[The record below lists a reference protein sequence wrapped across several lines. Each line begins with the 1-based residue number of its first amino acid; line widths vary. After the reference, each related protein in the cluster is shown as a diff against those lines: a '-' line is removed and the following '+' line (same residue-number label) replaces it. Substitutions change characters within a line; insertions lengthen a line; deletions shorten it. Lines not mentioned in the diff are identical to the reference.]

1 MHKLAAIILAA
12 GMGTR
17 MKSAIPKMLHPLAGR
32 PIIYY
37 SVRAALEAGASDVV
51 VVVGHGA
58 ERVEA
63 YLGETFG
70 KSVRTAKQAEQ
81 RGTGHAALMAMPE
94 LGNVDQTLVLYGDT
108 PLVQVSDL
116 KSLATAL
123 DGHPEAPLALLTCV
137 LEDPTGYGRVM
148 RDGKGRVIQIRE
160 HRDLRNEK
168 ERAIS
173 EVNPG
178 FYAARVPFLQKALA
192 ELRPNNAQQE
202 LYLTDVVE
210 AAGKGGGAIALP
222 TEATSLVG
230 VNDRAQL
237 SAVEG
242 AMHRRIVERLARSG
256 VTFHGDPRID
266 DTVEVEPDANIESGV
281 VLRGKTVI
289 GKGATIDVGC
299 VIVDSVIEAGAEILP
314 YTVIIS
320 SRVGPR
326 ARLGP
331 FSHLRP
337 ESDIREEAHIGNFVE
352 TKKMVVHARA
362 KANHLA
368 YLGDGEVGE
377 GSNIGAGTIVCN
389 YDGFKKYR
397 TVVGKNVFVGSDSQL
412 VAPITI
418 GDGAY
423 VGTGTTVTEDVP
435 ADSLAIGRARQ
446 VNKPGYATKLREKL
460 RGKAK
465 AGK

>member
-1 MHKLAAIILAA
+1 MQKLSAIVLAA
-12 GMGTR
+12 GLGTR
-17 MKSAIPKMLHPLAGR
+17 MKSALPKMLHTVAGR
-32 PIIYY
+32 PLIYY
-37 SVRAALEAGASDVV
+37 SVRAAIDAGASDVI

-58 ERVEA
+58 EKVEA
-63 YLGETFG
+63 YLAETFG
-70 KSVRTAKQAEQ
+70 GKVRTAKQTEQ
-81 RGTGHAALMAMPE
+81 RGTGHAALVAMPSLPE
-94 LGNVDQTLVLYGDT
+94 VDLTFVLYGDT
-108 PLVQVSDL
+108 PLLQVSDL
-116 KSLATAL
+116 KSLAASL
-123 DGHPEAPLALLTCV
+123 ENHPESPLAMLTCT
-137 LEDPTGYGRVM
+137 LDDPTGYGRVI
-148 RDGKGRVIQIRE
+148 RDAKGRVTHIRE

-168 ERAIS
+168 ERAIV
-173 EVNPG
+173 EINPG
-178 FYAARVPFLQKALA
+178 VYAARVPFLRKALA
-192 ELRPNNAQQE
+192 ELRPNNTQHE

-210 AAGKGGGAIALP
+210 AAGKHGGAIALP
-222 TEATSLVG
+222 TQAANLVG

-237 SAVEG
+237 AAAEA
-242 AMHRRIVERLARSG
+242 AMYRRIVERLARTG
-256 VTFHGDPRID
+256 VTYHGDPRID
-266 DTVEVEPDANIESGV
+266 DTVEVEGDANIESGV

-289 GKGATIDVGC
+289 GRGASVDVGC
-299 VIVDSVIEAGAEILP
+299 VIVDSTIEAGAEILP
-314 YTVIIS
+314 YTVIES

-352 TKKMVVHARA
+352 TKKMIVHARA

-412 VAPITI
+412 VAPVTI

-423 VGTGTTVTEDVP
+423 VATGTTVVEDVP
-435 ADSLAIGRARQ
+435 SEAMAIGRVRQ
-446 VNKPGYATKLREKL
+446 ANKPAYATKLRDKL
-460 RGKAK
+460 RSK

>member
-12 GMGTR
+12 GLGTR
-17 MKSAIPKMLHPLAGR
+17 MKSSIPTMLHPLAGR

-37 SVRAALEAGASDVV
+37 SVRAALAAGASDVV
-51 VVVGHGA
+51 VVVGHGS
-58 ERVEA
+58 ERVEE
-63 YLGETFG
+63 YLRETFG

-94 LGNVDQTLVLYGDT
+94 LGDVEQTLVLYGDT
-108 PLVQVSDL
+108 PLVEVGDL
-116 KSLATAL
+116 KSLVAAL
-123 DGHPEAPLALLTCV
+123 EGHPESPLALLTCE
-137 LEDPTGYGRVM
+137 LEDPTGYGRVI
-148 RDGKGRVIQIRE
+148 RDAKGRVIQIRE

-178 FYAARVPFLQKALA
+178 FYAARVSFLRTALA

-210 AAGKGGGAIALP
+210 AAGKGAGAIAIP
-222 TEATSLVG
+222 TEAANLVG

-237 SAVEG
+237 AAVE
-242 AMHRRIVERLARSG
+242 ATMHRRIAERLARSG
-256 VTFHGDPRID
+256 VTFRGDPRID
-266 DTVEVEPDANIESGV
+266 DTVDVQPDATIESAV

-299 VIVDSVIEAGAEILP
+299 VIVDSVVEAGAEILP
-314 YTVIIS
+314 YTVIMS

-352 TKKMVVHARA
+352 TKKMVVHAMA

-368 YLGDGEVGE
+368 YLGDGEVG
-377 GSNIGAGTIVCN
+377 
-389 YDGFKKYR
+389 
-397 TVVGKNVFVGSDSQL
+397 
-412 VAPITI
+412 
-418 GDGAY
+418 
-423 VGTGTTVTEDVP
+423 
-435 ADSLAIGRARQ
+435 
-446 VNKPGYATKLREKL
+446 
-460 RGKAK
+460 
-465 AGK
+465 

>member
-1 MHKLAAIILAA
+1 MHKLSAIILAA
-12 GMGTR
+12 GLGTR
-17 MKSAIPKMLHPLAGR
+17 MKSSLPKMLHLLAGR

-37 SVRAALEAGASDVV
+37 SVQAALEAGATDVV

-58 ERVEA
+58 DRVEA
-63 YLGETFG
+63 YLAQTFG

-94 LGNVDQTLVLYGDT
+94 LVNVEQTLVLYGDT
-108 PLVQVSDL
+108 PLVEVGDL
-116 KSLATAL
+116 KSLSAAL
-123 DGHPEAPLALLTCV
+123 EGHPEAPLALLTCL
-137 LEDPTGYGRVM
+137 LEDPTGYGRVI
-148 RDGKGRVIQIRE
+148 RDAKGRVTQIRE

-168 ERAIS
+168 ERAIN
-173 EVNPG
+173 EINPG
-178 FYAARVPFLQKALA
+178 VYAARVSFLRKALA
-192 ELRPNNAQQE
+192 ELTPNNAQKE

-210 AAGKGGGAIALP
+210 AAGRSGGALALP
-222 TEATSLVG
+222 TAAASLAG
-230 VNDRAQL
+230 INDRAQL
-237 SAVEG
+237 AAAEA
-242 AMHRRIVERLARSG
+242 AMHRRIVERLARAG

-266 DTVEVEPDANIESGV
+266 DTVEVEPDANIQSAV
-281 VLRGKTVI
+281 VLRGKTFV
-289 GKGATIDVGC
+289 GRGATIDVGC

-314 YTVIIS
+314 YTVINS

-352 TKKMVVHARA
+352 TKKMVVHSRA

-412 VAPITI
+412 VAPLTI

-435 ADSLAIGRARQ
+435 ADALAIGRARQ
-446 VNKPGYATKLREKL
+446 VNKPDYAPKLREKL
-460 RGKAK
+460 RARAK
-465 AGK
+465 AAK

>member
-1 MHKLAAIILAA
+1 MQKLSAIILAA
-12 GMGTR
+12 GLGTR

-32 PIIYY
+32 PLIYY

-58 ERVEA
+58 ERVGA

-70 KSVRTAKQAEQ
+70 ARVRTAIQAEQ

-94 LGNVDQTLVLYGDT
+94 LGNVDQAFVLYGDT
-108 PLVQVSDL
+108 PLVEVGDL
-116 KSLATAL
+116 RSLAAAL
-123 DGHPEAPLALLTCV
+123 EGHPEAPLALLTCV
-137 LEDPTGYGRVM
+137 LEDPTGYGRIL
-148 RDGKGRVIQIRE
+148 RDGTGKVLQIRE

-168 ERAIS
+168 ERALN

-178 FYAARVPFLQKALA
+178 FYAARVSFLRQALA

-210 AAGKGGGAIALP
+210 AAGKSGGSIAVP
-222 TEATSLVG
+222 TGPASLIG
-230 VNDRAQL
+230 INDRAQL
-237 SAVEG
+237 AAVEA
-242 AMHRRIVERLARSG
+242 AMYRRIVERLARSG

-266 DTVEVEPDANIESGV
+266 DTVLVEPDANIESGV

-289 GKGATIDVGC
+289 GKGASVDVGC
-299 VIVDSVIEAGAEILP
+299 VIVDSIIEAGAEILP
-314 YTVIIS
+314 YTVITS

-412 VAPITI
+412 VAPLTI

-423 VGTGTTVTEDVP
+423 VGTGTTVVEDIP
-435 ADSLAIGRARQ
+435 ADALAIGRVRQ
-446 VNKPGYATKLREKL
+446 VNKPGYASRLREKL
-460 RGKAK
+460 RAKAK
-465 AGK
+465 PGK